1 MIKKFTLRIVYLGAM
16 QVFLKLIVGVKYL
29 NKQALKGQNQFILV
43 GNHNSHLDTMA
54 LMAALSWR
62 QLPNTHPI
70 AAADYFGGTGIKAKI
85 SKFLINAILI
95 KRSKDEEG
103 EKPLD
108 QMSKALMDGKSLILF
123 PEGSRG
129 EPEKMQEFHKGIG
142 VLLLRHP
149 EIKYIPIFMSGL
161 GKVLPKG
168 ERLLVP
174 FDAYV
179 IFGLPTLVKTKEV
192 DEMVIEVQNEILAL
206 QQKFDE
212 QYKPKKNERS
222 TS

>member
-1 MIKKFTLRIVYLGAM
+1 MIKKFTLRIIYLGCM
-16 QVFLKLIVGVKYL
+16 RFFLKLIVGVKYI
-29 NKQALKGQNQFILV
+29 NKKVLKEQKQFILV
-43 GNHNSHLDTMA
+43 GNHNSHLDAMA
-54 LMAALSWR
+54 LMASLNWK
-62 QLPNTHPI
+62 QLPDTHPI
-70 AAADYFGGTGIKAKI
+70 AAADYFGGTGIKARV

-95 KRSKDEEG
+95 KRSKDEAG

-108 QMSKALMDGKSLILF
+108 QMSKALSEGKSLILF

-142 VLLLRHP
+142 VLLTLYPHIP
-149 EIKYIPIFMSGL
+149 YIPVYISGL

-179 IFGLPTLVKTKEV
+179 TFGEASWAKSKEV
-192 DEMVIEVQNEILAL
+192 ESIVQEVHSEIIQL
-206 QQKFDE
+206 KDNFDK
-212 QYKPKKNERS
+212 QYKPKKKDHA
-222 TS
+222 